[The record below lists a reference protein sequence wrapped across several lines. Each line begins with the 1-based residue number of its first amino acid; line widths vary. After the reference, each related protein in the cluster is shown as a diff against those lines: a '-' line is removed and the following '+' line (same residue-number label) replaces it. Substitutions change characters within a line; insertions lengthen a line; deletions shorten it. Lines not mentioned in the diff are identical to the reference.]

1 MTGFWQLPRAGAV
14 THLPVPNSYTS
25 RYNMTNSQ
33 GALVRL
39 MNHSMIADEMA
50 VFARVVEMNG
60 FTAAARKL
68 QVPKVRVS
76 RAVASLER
84 ALGARLLERTT
95 RRIALTHAGKAILV
109 SCQRVALE
117 VEAARAA
124 LQPIAEGAQLRVA
137 IDQGFGRLLVAPLVP
152 RFLERFPQVTLR
164 LINAEDV
171 AGGAAFDV
179 ELRSDGHLAAGES
192 SSPLGTPP
200 MILCATPTYLAGK
213 SLPLSPSDLGQHAM
227 LCAAASPDAVLRLA
241 KGGGA
246 VTVPGTPRLVAQD
259 LTALHAAVA
268 AGLGIGALPEFMC
281 RNGLAMKRLVRL
293 LPDWEIADPVA
304 LTAVS
309 PEGRANDPA
318 VRSFVEFLAANIVPA
333 LAGAPEAPEAR
344 PGVRKAVG

>member
-1 MTGFWQLPRAGAV
+1 M
-14 THLPVPNSYTS
+14 S
-25 RYNMTNSQ
+25 
-33 GALVRL
+33 
-39 MNHSMIADEMA
+39 HSMIADEMA
-50 VFARVVEMNG
+50 VFARVVEHNG

-76 RAVASLER
+76 RAVAALER

-95 RRIALTHAGKAILV
+95 RRISLTAAGSLILAH
-109 SCQRVALE
+109 CQRVALE

-124 LQPIAEGAQLRVA
+124 LQPVAEGAQLRVA

-164 LINAEDV
+164 LINAEEV
-171 AGGAAFDV
+171 ADGALFDV
-179 ELRSDGHLAAGES
+179 ELRSDGRLAEGEVAS
-192 SSPLGTPP
+192 TLGTPP
-200 MILCATPTYLAGK
+200 MILCAAPSYLAGK
-213 SLPLSPSDLGQHAM
+213 ALPQTPSELAQHA
-227 LCAAASPDAVLRLA
+227 LLWAASGPDSKLRLA

-268 AGLGIGALPEFMC
+268 AGLGIGALPELMC
-281 RNGLAMKRLVRL
+281 RNGLTMKRLVRL
-293 LPDWEIADPVA
+293 LPDWQVADQVE

-309 PEGRANDPA
+309 PADRAVEPA

-333 LAGAPEAPEAR
+333 LAGAPEAPEIKPVA
-344 PGVRKAVG
+344 RKAVG

>member
-1 MTGFWQLPRAGAV
+1 
-14 THLPVPNSYTS
+14 
-25 RYNMTNSQ
+25 
-33 GALVRL
+33 

-50 VFARVVEMNG
+50 VFARVVEANG

-68 QVPKVRVS
+68 HVPKVRVS
-76 RAVASLER
+76 RAVAALER

-95 RRIALTHAGKAILV
+95 RRIALTTAGRSILAH
-109 SCQRVALE
+109 CQRVALE

-124 LQPIAEGAQLRVA
+124 LQPVAEGSQLRVA
-137 IDQGFGRLLVAPLVP
+137 IDQGFGRLLVGPLVP

-171 AGGAAFDV
+171 ADGADFDV
-179 ELRSDGHLAAGES
+179 ALRADGRIAEGEVA
-192 SSPLGTPP
+192 SPLGTPP
-200 MILCATPTYLAGK
+200 MILCATPGYLAGK
-213 SLPLSPSDLGQHAM
+213 DLPQSPSELGQHAM
-227 LCAAASPDAVLRLA
+227 LWAAATPDSVLRLA
-241 KGGGA
+241 KDGGE

-293 LPDWEIADPVA
+293 LPDWQVADPVE

-309 PEGRANDPA
+309 APDRAAMPA

-333 LAGAPEAPEAR
+333 LAGAPEVADVR
-344 PGVRKAVG
+344 PGRRAVG

>member
-1 MTGFWQLPRAGAV
+1 
-14 THLPVPNSYTS
+14 
-25 RYNMTNSQ
+25 
-33 GALVRL
+33 
-39 MNHSMIADEMA
+39 MNHSMIADDMA
-50 VFARVVEMNG
+50 VFARVVEANG

-76 RAVASLER
+76 RSVAALER

-95 RRIALTHAGKAILV
+95 RRIFLTPAGKLILA

-117 VEAARAA
+117 MESARAV
-124 LQPIAEGAQLRVA
+124 LQPVAEGSQLCVA

-152 RFLERFPQVTLR
+152 RFLERFAQVTLR

-171 AGGAAFDV
+171 ADGAAFDV
-179 ELRSDGHLAAGES
+179 ELRADGRLAEGEVA
-192 SSPLGTPP
+192 SPLGTPP
-200 MILCATPTYLAGK
+200 MILCATPNYLAGK
-213 SLPLSPSDLGQHAM
+213 PLPQSPSDLGQHAM
-227 LCAAASPDAVLRLA
+227 LWAAASPDSVLKLT
-241 KGGGA
+241 KGAGT

-259 LTALHAAVA
+259 LTALHSAVA

-293 LPDWEIADPVA
+293 LPDWEVADPVR

-309 PEGRANDPA
+309 PAGRAASPA

-333 LAGAPEAPEAR
+333 LAGAPEAPEVKA
-344 PGVRKAVG
+344 GVRKAG